1 MHKHALTLKK
11 TRRVI
16 QRIIRNVNV
25 LIFVKTEIL
34 ERRTVG
40 AKKKVMKKKEKY
52 LKTGKGVDHG
62 FEI

>member
-40 AKKKVMKKKEKY
+40 AKKKQ
-52 LKTGKGVDHG
+52 
-62 FEI
+62 